1 MNGPPESAGDR
12 GLIEQDGDHR
22 TMHERLAQRRQPQL
36 FDIERPGRETQ
47 AGFSD
52 EQTVEQKS
60 GRQQTTVDR
69 KAELLAPALRH
80 PDGSLS
86 EG

>member
-1 MNGPPESAGDR
+1 MNDPPEPAGDR
-12 GLIEQDGDHR
+12 GLIEQNSDHR

-36 FDIERPGRETQ
+36 FDIKRPGRETQ
-47 AGFSD
+47 AGFGD

-60 GRQQTTVDR
+60 GRQQATVDR
-69 KAELLAPALRH
+69 KAELLALALRH
-80 PDGSLS
+80 PAGSLS